1 MITDLNSL
9 NAPPGDVPTATG
21 APAARWPEAHLAV
34 AAATLPQQVELAA
47 EAVELDEDLETALT
61 RGLPA
66 WFPVVARAA
75 MEVFDEGLRSVF
87 HKGISSSEPSTIDS
101 TVLCDF

>member
-21 APAARWPEAHLAV
+21 APAARWPGAHLAV
-34 AAATLPQQVELAA
+34 AANTLLQRAELAA
-47 EAVELDEDLETALT
+47 EAVELDEDLETAIT
-61 RGLPA
+61 RGLLA

-75 MEVFDEGLRSVF
+75 REVFDEGLRSVF
-87 HKGISSSEPSTIDS
+87 HKGVSSSEPSTIDS